1 MKYETTNLVYELVCH
16 LLIGECFY
24 GGFTSN
30 GGNDSSDILQLQEAV
45 DGQQYFVKAV
55 LLLPQDVVDSL
66 DFWDRG
72 ENVVFPE
79 VNCLGDHA
87 QGGQCV

>member
-1 MKYETTNLVYELVCH
+1 MFLWGLHEHE
-16 LLIGECFY
+16 
-24 GGFTSN
+24 
-30 GGNDSSDILQLQEAV
+30 GNDSSKILQLQEAV

-79 VNCLGDHA
+79 VNCPGDHA